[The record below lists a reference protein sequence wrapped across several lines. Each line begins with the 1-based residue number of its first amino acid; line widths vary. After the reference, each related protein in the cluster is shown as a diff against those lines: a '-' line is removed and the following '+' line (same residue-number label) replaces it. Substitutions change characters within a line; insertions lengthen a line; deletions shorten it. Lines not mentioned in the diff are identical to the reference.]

1 VNGRNANLQAS
12 EEMQLIDSNGNMIG
26 TPSAPNGT
34 HDGFSAC
41 TWATSC

>member
-1 VNGRNANLQAS
+1 MNGRNANLQAS

-34 HDGFSAC
+34 NDGFSAC